1 MHISHNFYRYYSIA
15 SSMEYT
21 NLISENKDDVVLDL
35 LLTVEEYETK
45 GIPGI
50 RKKGFCSTF
59 LAEAEIESEVR
70 LFIKPSEFHLPETT
84 KEETVHRKSLV
95 LEPLS
100 KITATKGQE
109 PVLLIGAGSGIA
121 PFRGF
126 YQQMMLN
133 SINPKYHSEVVQ
145 KMERLNYNED
155 SEVDDLKDLMENY
168 VHQSEG
174 EEGRSKRSITLFYG
188 CRGRKSNLLS
198 KETKLYST
206 ILTRF
211 DAFSRER
218 NKEYNH
224 EVMEK
229 ESELVYN
236 ALVKQNGFIYVCGK
250 IMMAD
255 TVFKSFISI
264 ITQQLIQDND
274 DKEKLAFVDQI
285 SEDFMNSLRDNGR
298 YNEDIFGN

>member
-1 MHISHNFYRYYSIA
+1 
-15 SSMEYT
+15 MEYT
-21 NLISENKDDVVLDL
+21 NLISDNKDDVIIDL

-45 GIPGI
+45 GIQGI
-50 RKKGFCSTF
+50 QKKGFCSTF
-59 LAEAEIESEVR
+59 LAEAEMESEVR
-70 LFIKPSEFHLPETT
+70 LFIKPSQFHLPETT
-84 KEETVHRKSLV
+84 EEETVHKKPSV
-95 LEPLS
+95 LETLS
-100 KITATKGQE
+100 EITATKGLE

-133 SINPKYHSEVVQ
+133 SINPKYHLEVVQ
-145 KMERLNYNED
+145 KIERLNYKED
-155 SEVDDLKDLMENY
+155 SDVDDLKDLIENY
-168 VHQSEG
+168 VHQCKD
-174 EEGRSKRSITLFYG
+174 EEGCSKRSITLFYG
-188 CRGRKSNLLS
+188 CRDRQSNLLS

-211 DAFSRER
+211 DAFSREE

-236 ALVKQNGFIYVCGK
+236 ALVKQDGFIYVCGK

-255 TVFKSFISI
+255 TVFKSFITI
-264 ITQQLIQDND
+264 ITQQLIRDND